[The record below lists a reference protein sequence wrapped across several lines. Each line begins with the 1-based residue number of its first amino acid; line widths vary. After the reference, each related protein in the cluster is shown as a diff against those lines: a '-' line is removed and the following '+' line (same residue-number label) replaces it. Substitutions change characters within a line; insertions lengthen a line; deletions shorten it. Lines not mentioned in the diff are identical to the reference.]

1 MSDDRPDADATAAN
15 LVRVTGKLDVV
26 ASKAFEAELLA
37 KLDSPEPV
45 LLAKL
50 DSPEPVLFVDFAD
63 CAYVSSAG
71 LRAVLIA
78 AKTAKKNDHR
88 LVLAG
93 MNPIVREVFKVSG
106 FDRMLVIEDD
116 LATAVAAHG

>member
-1 MSDDRPDADATAAN
+1 MSDDRPDAGARAAN

-26 ASKAFEAELLA
+26 ASKAFEAE
-37 KLDSPEPV
+37 

-78 AKTAKKNDHR
+78 AKTAKKSDHR
-88 LVLAG
+88 LILAG

-116 LATAVAAHG
+116 LAAAVAAHG

>member
-1 MSDDRPDADATAAN
+1 MNDDAGGRGASGDAARV
-15 LVRVTGKLDVV
+15 VRVDGKLDVL
-26 ASKAFEAELLA
+26 ASKAFEAQLLA
-37 KLDSPEPV
+37 KLEDSG
-45 LLAKL
+45 
-50 DSPEPVLFVDFAD
+50 SVLFVDFAP

-78 AKTAKKNDHR
+78 AKTARKDGKQ

-106 FDRMLVIEDD
+106 FDRMLTIEDSLD
-116 LATAVAAHG
+116 AARAKHG

>member
-1 MSDDRPDADATAAN
+1 MSDDKADAGVAAAN

-26 ASKAFEAELLA
+26 ASKAFEAE
-37 KLDSPEPV
+37 

-78 AKTAKKNDHR
+78 AKTAKRGDHR
-88 LVLAG
+88 LILAG

>member
-1 MSDDRPDADATAAN
+1 MSDDRTNARAAAPN
-15 LVRVTGKLDVV
+15 LVRVLGKLDVV
-26 ASKAFEAELLA
+26 ASKAFEAQ
-37 KLDSPEPV
+37 

-50 DSPEPVLFVDFAD
+50 DSPEPVLFVDFAE

-78 AKTAKKNDHR
+78 AKTAKKSDHR

-116 LATAVAAHG
+116 LATAVASHG